1 MYITMHGQESI
12 KYGPIFNVGY
22 GNVTT
27 TKADKLLWETQLSG
41 GKGIYQE
48 DLRTCTET
56 LLPNFVYSGGKE
68 VFIRTRCSLR
78 A

>member
-1 MYITMHGQESI
+1 MHGSENI

-27 TKADKLLWETQLSG
+27 TKAEEVLWETQLYG

-48 DLRTCTET
+48 DLGTSTAT
-56 LLPNFVYSGGKE
+56 L
-68 VFIRTRCSLR
+68 
-78 A
+78 